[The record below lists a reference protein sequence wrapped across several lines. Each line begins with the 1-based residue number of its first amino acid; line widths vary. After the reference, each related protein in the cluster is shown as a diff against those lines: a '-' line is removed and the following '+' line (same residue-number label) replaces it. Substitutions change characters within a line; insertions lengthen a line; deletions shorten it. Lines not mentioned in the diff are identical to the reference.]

1 MLNRL
6 KNILITE
13 GDNDPAFVRMV
24 RNTLI
29 VVFFIL
35 ILLAMAQSGILSGIP
50 NYDTAITLSIV
61 AVLTGFFIYL
71 TTKSILWPGK
81 LFLPIALF
89 VSLTYLIARENG
101 LHDVSVIGFPAVLF
115 IASLLLGSKTL
126 IFWTFFASACI
137 GFVGYWDMAGY
148 TPEPIA
154 RTTGID
160 TIAIGILITFASTG
174 IIRVLLK
181 RYEEVINAARSN
193 EQEQIQANKEL
204 RELQRTLET
213 RIEERTHEFEEA
225 I

>member
-174 IIRVLLK
+174 INLK
-181 RYEEVINAARSN
+181 SCAS
-193 EQEQIQANKEL
+193 
-204 RELQRTLET
+204 
-213 RIEERTHEFEEA
+213 
-225 I
+225 

>member
-1 MLNRL
+1 MLNWL

-35 ILLAMAQSGILSGIP
+35 ISLAIAESGVLPGIP
-50 NYDTAITLSIV
+50 NYDTVITLSVV

-71 TTKSILWPGK
+71 TTKKILWPGK
-81 LFLPIALF
+81 LFLPTALL
-89 VSLTYLIARENG
+89 VSLTYFIARENG

-126 IFWTFFASACI
+126 MFWAVFTSACI
-137 GFVGYWDMAGY
+137 GFVGYWDIAGY

-154 RTTGID
+154 RMLLP
-160 TIAIGILITFASTG
+160 IL
-174 IIRVLLK
+174 V
-181 RYEEVINAARSN
+181 
-193 EQEQIQANKEL
+193 
-204 RELQRTLET
+204 
-213 RIEERTHEFEEA
+213 
-225 I
+225 